1 MLAVGSPGKVLQTN
15 GSGAPTWET
24 PSSGAMTLIST
35 TTASSASS
43 VTFTGLTAYNNYR
56 IIISGLTFSDLN
68 ALEFRFGQPSIT
80 TSGYEFSSIYLDSV
94 AIQKWYNA
102 AESKFYLISS
112 NVSINAS
119 RGVGGTV
126 DVFDMTS
133 GKYPRIISNMGYYF
147 ASTPAW
153 TFNQT
158 WGIST
163 NVSGFPTTVIEI
175 KPSSNTFSGT
185 ISIYGITA

>member
-35 TTASSASS
+35 TTASSASD
-43 VTFTGLTAYNNYR
+43 VTFTGLTTYNNYR
-56 IIISGLTFSDLN
+56 IVISGLTFSSTSN
-68 ALEFRFGQPSIT
+68 LELRFGQPSIV
-80 TSGYEFSSIYLDSV
+80 TSGYTYSQIYLDNI
-94 AIQKWYNA
+94 AIQKNYNSSDSRIYIVSSA
-102 AESKFYLISS
+102 IST
-112 NVSINAS
+112 NAS

-133 GKYPRIISNMGYYF
+133 GKYPRIISNVGYYF
-147 ASTPAW
+147 NSTPAW

-158 WGIST
+158 WGVFNDNGSA
-163 NVSGFPTTVIEI
+163 TTVITI
-175 KPSSNTFSGT
+175 FPGGGTFSGT